1 MPDSATGLPVPS
13 KPPGTPGQKALA
25 LGSRY
30 GLRLVA
36 LGYLAVILA
45 APLALVF
52 WNAFDDGFG
61 AAWDAITTPAAL
73 HALKLTLIIT
83 AIAVPLNAVFGVV
96 AALILVRRRVPGK
109 PLISALIDLPLA
121 LSPVVVGLALIL
133 VWGNTGW
140 FGPTADDLGVQVI
153 FAVPGMVL
161 ATIFICLPS
170 WCARSSRC
178 SARSA
183 PSRRRPPPPSARA
196 RSRPSG
202 ASRCRRS
209 AGG

>member
-1 MPDSATGLPVPS
+1 MPDSPTALPVPS

-73 HALKLTLIIT
+73 HALKLTRDHHGHRGSRST
-83 AIAVPLNAVFGVV
+83 
-96 AALILVRRRVPGK
+96 
-109 PLISALIDLPLA
+109 
-121 LSPVVVGLALIL
+121 
-133 VWGNTGW
+133 
-140 FGPTADDLGVQVI
+140 
-153 FAVPGMVL
+153 
-161 ATIFICLPS
+161 
-170 WCARSSRC
+170 RSS
-178 SARSA
+178 AWW
-183 PSRRRPPPPSARA
+183 RP
-196 RSRPSG
+196 
-202 ASRCRRS
+202 
-209 AGG
+209 